1 MMLTWALV
9 YLGAGTAVYG
19 FMRLL
24 ERLEVGLL
32 VLPDV
37 EEEDPLRREITALA
51 EEIRAFSTRRRMFSS
66 AAALPPS
73 LTVKAA
79 VG

>member
-1 MMLTWALV
+1 MLAEYRAYYQAHNCIRTCP
-9 YLGAGTAVYG
+9 YPGIPE
-19 FMRLL
+19 LL

-51 EEIRAFSTRRRMFSS
+51 EEKGIETLFLAEDAT
-66 AAALPPS
+66 
-73 LTVKAA
+73 
-79 VG
+79 